1 MSQLTEKSELL
12 FLYESTYSIPNGD
25 PFTGEQRY
33 DEETKKILVSDVRI
47 KRFIR
52 DDLKKSGHSIY
63 VDNPDPDNKLTAG
76 NRFKHLFDL
85 RQNKSQTQ
93 REFALSLIDVRLFG
107 AVIPIQKEKKKK
119 EDSSESGEGAFNLT
133 GTVQFALLNPS
144 LNSAELRMNQGTSVF
159 VSKDGNNQGAISTST
174 VVPYALSQ
182 IHGWINPYNAKS
194 SGLENEDV
202 VLMFQAL
209 WNSINNVNTRSK
221 SNQNSILLIQIVY
234 NEANQKLYGADRFIK
249 IKSEKQD
256 EQIRSMDDFSLDV
269 TGLNIAANSDK
280 VSEIRYYTEIPLIE
294 SQISILGNQKI
305 KKMNLF

>member
-52 DDLKKSGHSIY
+52 DYLFETGNTIY
-63 VDNPDPDNKLTAG
+63 VIND
-76 NRFKHLFDL
+76 
-85 RQNKSQTQ
+85 KSQIAEGSKESGASA
-93 REFALSLIDVRLFG
+93 RMKGLRAKFGKDEDVVKALKGEASIKLLQKCIDVRLFG
-107 AVIPIQKEKKKK
+107 GISTEEKEAVNIT
-119 EDSSESGEGAFNLT
+119 GA
-133 GTVQFALLNPS
+133 VQFALLNPS
-144 LNSAELRMNQGTSVF
+144 LNSAELRMHQNTSLFSSSADKSRGSIGT
-159 VSKDGNNQGAISTST
+159 TT

-194 SGLENEDV
+194 SDLEDEDV

-256 EQIRSMDDFSLDV
+256 EQIRSMDDFNLDV
-269 TGLNIAANSDK
+269 TGLNTAANSDK